1 MEGMEGMERME
12 GTEGVPLSPT
22 HHPLHGRGSW
32 LMEGAGASGCL
43 GAAEGTARDGPAA
56 LGLDLSHGT
65 CRLRRGVTHAA
76 LGAPPPA
83 RERGSGLGFNDLP
96 SSAAHALRSLNRHR
110 DPGNVV
116 HPPPRPWPGLLA
128 WSEQGCGGE
137 LAGSTPRLQLGAIKS
152 TAVVC
157 SEALR
162 GE

>member
-12 GTEGVPLSPT
+12 GMEGVPLSPT

-32 LMEGAGASGCL
+32 LMEGADASGCL

-116 HPPPRPWPGLLA
+116 HPPPAPGR
-128 WSEQGCGGE
+128 GCWHGASRAA
-137 LAGSTPRLQLGAIKS
+137 AGSWLGARRG
-152 TAVVC
+152 C
-157 SEALR
+157 SWGL
-162 GE
+162 